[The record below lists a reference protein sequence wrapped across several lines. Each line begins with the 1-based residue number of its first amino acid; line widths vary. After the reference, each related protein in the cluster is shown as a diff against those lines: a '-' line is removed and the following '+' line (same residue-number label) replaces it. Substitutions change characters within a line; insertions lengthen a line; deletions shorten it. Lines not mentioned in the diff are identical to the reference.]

1 MEEHFG
7 KPPELEGQF
16 VAELLDIGEYPSN
29 IGEVAALSD
38 RQLLVIRRDWHELTH
53 FRLEPLDITGCS
65 FIDYRR
71 ETAWYR
77 VLAAA
82 ACFGAALVAAWL
94 LVTGWGGDPAR
105 ITPLIIGMIALTSF
119 GVRLVTST
127 HRHVIRF
134 EMPGETLT
142 WRSPAID
149 FKEKAGAAQAVR
161 EFARSRGILRE

>member
-1 MEEHFG
+1 MENHSG
-7 KPPELEGQF
+7 KLPELDGELVAALLELDEYASHIGG
-16 VAELLDIGEYPSN
+16 VAE
-29 IGEVAALSD
+29 LSD
-38 RQLLVIRRDWHELTH
+38 RQLLVIRRDRHELTH
-53 FRLEPLDITGCS
+53 FRLEKLDIGACRG
-65 FIDYRR
+65 IEYHR

-82 ACFGAALVAAWL
+82 ACFAGTAACAWSI
-94 LVTGWGGDPAR
+94 VTGLGGDPAK
-105 ITPLIIGMIALTSF
+105 TTALTIGMIALVSF
-119 GVRLVTST
+119 GVRLATST

-161 EFARSRGILRE
+161 EFARRRGILR